1 MASSP
6 PESSPLAAL
15 IGPVD
20 DTLGAA
26 LIGFAFSCV
35 VFGVNTNQCF
45 TYFQR
50 YPGDRLAY
58 KIIVVLIWVLE
69 LVDQA
74 FIGHAVYFYTITNYS
89 QPLVMLLQPVAWTLI
104 VQLTVGALIGTIVRL
119 CFAMRVWR
127 FSQRNITVT
136 ATVVALNLT
145 EMGLAIAYTIK
156 AFRNP
161 FLMTLPNLK
170 VLASFSL
177 GAGVLT
183 DVFTACALVYF
194 LRKFRT
200 GHKRADSLVNTL
212 TIYAVNTGAFTAAI
226 SLLTLIFYDL
236 RPRNFQFMA
245 FYFILSK
252 LYAISFLCTLNTRKI
267 IRGKGTEQEG
277 PTTGGSANLSGG
289 NQFYSMGYT
298 ARSNTLGSPGDPHA
312 QSISKGM
319 EIDIHQEVSVST
331 DLDVEVGNKN
341 PYMTNTDPTIYTTQR
356 GMPCVSSHLRANT
369 VSSQNFTVKALIFI
383 SRAFPLDTWLII
395 LLILGLS
402 RPPATPYKLPPQASF
417 TLDNTLGAIIVGF
430 AMACVVFGIL
440 LTQTWSYYT
449 RFNGDAALYKFLV
462 GVILVLETTD
472 QALIGHFVYFY
483 SIASAGNP
491 LALVTGTTTWSLI
504 LQQAVGAI
512 VGTIVKLCFASRVYR
527 FSEKNIFITAS
538 ICLLAV
544 GQLGVAL
551 AFTLRAFQLNSI
563 PQVFHLK
570 MLGTISLALGVLT
583 DVVTAGSLCFFLW
596 RMRTGQGSA
605 ANSLINRLVTD
616 AINTGVLTTVVS
628 LSTLLLFDFL
638 SGNLIF
644 AATYFMLS
652 KLYAVSFLATLNT
665 RRSVRGRGT
674 DQQGTSS
681 RRPTTKARTEQE
693 EIETNMFHLG
703 TRMPSV
709 YVNQEE
715 VYATGYP
722 EFNLK
727 PGYPPANN
735 AQGYRPSY
743 AV

>member
-156 AFRNP
+156 AFRDP

-331 DLDVEVGNKN
+331 DIDVEVGNKN
-341 PYMTNTDPTIYTTQR
+341 PYVTMHGANPNAGNWLQIICASLLLPSLLLLLPPCGPTR
-356 GMPCVSSHLRANT
+356 RASA
-369 VSSQNFTVKALIFI
+369 VVF
-383 SRAFPLDTWLII
+383 I
-395 LLILGLS
+395 LLKM
-402 RPPATPYKLPPQASF
+402 ADNTQLPPQASF

-504 LQQAVGAI
+504 LQQAVGAV

-551 AFTLRAFQLNSI
+551 AFTLRAFQLHSI

-709 YVNQEE
+709 YANHDE

-727 PGYPPANN
+727 PGYPPSDN